1 MLKSISKIKQLVF
14 VIANEVKQSHCT
26 ERLLQSC
33 LLRNDASEF
42 VSPSLIKQIL
52 IFGLMS
58 LGLTS
63 YSQNIGDVEVINAAN
78 YDPVIKEAV
87 KQNDRPEITD
97 TVKKITKVT
106 YSTPAKMY
114 ATSYQASGIEPAKMV
129 NEPLSKLYQSLIK
142 VGIGNYTMPYGE
154 LFFNNLRSKDV
165 NWGVHYKHLS
175 SSAKFTN
182 MGSTDFSD
190 NEANIY
196 GKKFYKKHTLSGD
209 FNYSRNV
216 VHYYGFSDTAF
227 KNINLVTYKQRFQ
240 LFESKVRLQSH
251 YSDSSSINHDIR
263 LNYYNYGDL
272 YNTFENN
279 VFADGLIS
287 TFLYGQKFNTL
298 ASVDYYNVHSAHDT
312 MSNAIVK
319 VNPYFEAGDGSKWKA
334 DVGAT
339 LAVDYF
345 TKAGTKFYPY
355 YRFNVYYNV
364 YQNIIIPYAGIG
376 GGLEKNS
383 FRSMSTLNPF
393 VLSELSYKNTD
404 NKYNGFAGL
413 RGALSSNTSYDVK
426 ALYGHYNNMA
436 FYMVDYNQ
444 RGDNILGN
452 KYKVVYLN
460 TNFVNISGQVK
471 YQFKEKINISAKGNY
486 YGYTITDTTGVY
498 PWHKPNF
505 DITLSANYNL
515 KSKLIFRA
523 DVFAIGNQWAQ
534 QQKTINGVT
543 TQQAVQL
550 KGITDINLGLE
561 YRYTKMLSAFVSFNN
576 IGSFRYYRWDQYPT
590 QRFNAMFGLTFVPF

>member
-1 MLKSISKIKQLVF
+1 MRASLKYCLFVLLVSSVF
-14 VIANEVKQSHCT
+14 NG
-26 ERLLQSC
+26 
-33 LLRNDASEF
+33 F
-42 VSPSLIKQIL
+42 
-52 IFGLMS
+52 
-58 LGLTS
+58 
-63 YSQNIGDVEVINAAN
+63 SQNIGDVEVINAAN

-154 LFFNNLRSKDV
+154 LFFNNLRSKEV
-165 NWGVHYKHLS
+165 NWGFHYKHLS
-175 SSAKFTN
+175 SSAKFDH

-227 KNINLVTYKQRFQ
+227 KNINSDTYKQRFQ
-240 LFESKVRLQSH
+240 LFEGKLRLQSH
-251 YSDSSSINHDIR
+251 YTDSSSMNHDIH
-263 LNYYNYGDL
+263 LNYVNYGDL

-279 VFADGLIS
+279 IFADGLLTPYIQK
-287 TFLYGQKFNTL
+287 QKFNFFL
-298 ASVDYYNVHSAHDT
+298 SEDYYNVHSAHDT
-312 MSNAIVK
+312 IGNAITK
-319 VNPYFEAGDGSKWKA
+319 AGLYVEEGNGSKWKA
-334 DVGAT
+334 DIGAS

-345 TKAGTKFYPY
+345 TKSSTKFYPY
-355 YRFNVYYNV
+355 YRFNIYYNV
-364 YQNIIIPYAGIG
+364 YQNIIIPYAGVN

-383 FRSMSTLNPF
+383 FRSLSTLNPF
-393 VLSELSYKNTD
+393 VLSELNYKNTD
-404 NKYNGFAGL
+404 NRINGFAGL
-413 RGALSSNTSYDVK
+413 RGAFSSNTSYDVK
-426 ALYGHYNNMA
+426 ASYGHYNNMA
-436 FYMVDYNQ
+436 FYTVDYNQ

-452 KYKVVYLN
+452 KYKVVYMN
-460 TNFVNISGQVK
+460 TNLLTVSGQVK

-515 KSKLIFRA
+515 KSKLILKA
-523 DVFAIGNQWAQ
+523 DVFVIGNQWAQ
-534 QQKTINGVT
+534 QQKTLNGVT

-590 QRFNAMFGLTFVPF
+590 QRFNAMFGITFVPF